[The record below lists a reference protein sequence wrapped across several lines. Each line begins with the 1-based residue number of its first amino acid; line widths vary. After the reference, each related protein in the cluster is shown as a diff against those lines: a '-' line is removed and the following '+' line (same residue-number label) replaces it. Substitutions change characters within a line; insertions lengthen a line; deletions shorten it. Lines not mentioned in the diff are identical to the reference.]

1 VRGLRGL
8 DQSGLSRASGV
19 NTLGAMYSSVSP
31 ILIRIYSVKFPSRT
45 LRQRRQPA
53 TATPSIQDSSTW
65 SNQIAMTL
73 DSEIAPRSH
82 LEIRPCRSIC
92 MQIAPRG
99 EIAPATFRPSK
110 QHRSFFSRI
119 HFTALDWSHPLHSL
133 EWNPT
138 LALSTALAALVAP
151 LGSCQTGA
159 AHSPVGSGGAS
170 W

>member
-1 VRGLRGL
+1 MRGL

-53 TATPSIQDSSTW
+53 TATPRQLHLVESDRH
-65 SNQIAMTL
+65 

-99 EIAPATFRPSK
+99 EIAPATFRLSK